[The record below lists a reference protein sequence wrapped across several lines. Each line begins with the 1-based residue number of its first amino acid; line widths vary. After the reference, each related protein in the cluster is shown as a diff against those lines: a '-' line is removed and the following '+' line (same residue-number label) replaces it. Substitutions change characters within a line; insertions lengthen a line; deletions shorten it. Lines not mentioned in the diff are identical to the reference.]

1 MRRDIL
7 LSSLTIGRCF
17 TISPNAKRD
26 DDDDMAGGSFRI
38 GKAIISPSMAWK
50 ISATTDEGVVAENVG
65 GESMTF
71 ASDTLVVEISRE
83 GFERMASRS

>member
-1 MRRDIL
+1 W
-7 LSSLTIGRCF
+7 
-17 TISPNAKRD
+17 AD
-26 DDDDMAGGSFRI
+26 DGLADPKGTPGHI
-38 GKAIISPSMAWK
+38 VVIIPSMAWK